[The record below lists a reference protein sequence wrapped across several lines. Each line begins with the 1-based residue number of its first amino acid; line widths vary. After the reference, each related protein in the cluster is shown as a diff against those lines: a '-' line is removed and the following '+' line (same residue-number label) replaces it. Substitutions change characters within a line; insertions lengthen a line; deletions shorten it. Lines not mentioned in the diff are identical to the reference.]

1 MRVKICGITQSSQ
14 AQAIASL
21 GVDSL
26 GFICVPSSP
35 RYLPPEQITLILA
48 QLPPTLKTI
57 GVFAQAQPE
66 VVIDTVQKTGLT
78 GIQLH
83 GDESPEY
90 THQLRR
96 QLPQVELIKAL
107 RLKEV
112 SDLAQLSTYYDCID
126 TILLDAYHPQL
137 LGGTSKTLAWESLQ
151 NFSPPRPWLLAGGL
165 NPDNIS
171 QALEQVH
178 PDGLDIS
185 SGVEQQPGIKDL
197 AKVKQFL
204 TVVSLQIN
212 PPLH

>member
-21 GVDSL
+21 DVDSL

-35 RYLPPEQITLILA
+35 RYLAPEQIALILA

-90 THQLRR
+90 THQLRI

-112 SDLAQLSTYYDCID
+112 NDLAQLSTYYDCID

-137 LGGTSKTLAWESLQ
+137 LGGTGKTLAWESLK

-165 NPDNIS
+165 NPENIN
-171 QALEQVH
+171 QALEQLN

-204 TVVSLQIN
+204 TVVSLQTN
-212 PPLH
+212 PPPH